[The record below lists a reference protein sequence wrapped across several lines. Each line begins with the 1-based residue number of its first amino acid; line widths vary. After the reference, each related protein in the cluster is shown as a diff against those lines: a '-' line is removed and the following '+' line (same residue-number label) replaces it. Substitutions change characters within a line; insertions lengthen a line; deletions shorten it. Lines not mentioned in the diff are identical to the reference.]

1 MSTTILS
8 LLSADALAHHAKS
21 GAWRDDTIYA
31 VVARH
36 AERFPSGYAVR
47 DRSRRYEDS
56 ESPGAQA
63 AMQAL
68 LRIKKIDEAALQDA
82 YDSAIASAR

>member
-1 MSTTILS
+1 LGGWLKDRFGVSWQVVPV
-8 LLSADALAHHAKS
+8 DVYKS
-21 GAWRDDTIYA
+21 
-31 VVARH
+31 
-36 AERFPSGYAVR
+36 
-47 DRSRRYEDS
+47 YEDS